1 MQSFRGV
8 ISQEYVTEQDISM
21 PKAMSITLELL
32 SKPSIKKGT
41 LGQEIRLFT
50 SQGSSWIKRLKKMVR
65 NCQDVEWAYLKCT
78 KKQIQSH
85 HWKINERNERKE
97 KTQWTLNYWELF
109 KKTWSAI
116 LDWWKQTEVFIIEK
130 IIDDG

>member
-41 LGQEIRLFT
+41 LGQEVRLFT
-50 SQGSSWIKRLKKMVR
+50 SQGSS
-65 NCQDVEWAYLKCT
+65 
-78 KKQIQSH
+78 
-85 HWKINERNERKE
+85 
-97 KTQWTLNYWELF
+97 
-109 KKTWSAI
+109 
-116 LDWWKQTEVFIIEK
+116 
-130 IIDDG
+130 